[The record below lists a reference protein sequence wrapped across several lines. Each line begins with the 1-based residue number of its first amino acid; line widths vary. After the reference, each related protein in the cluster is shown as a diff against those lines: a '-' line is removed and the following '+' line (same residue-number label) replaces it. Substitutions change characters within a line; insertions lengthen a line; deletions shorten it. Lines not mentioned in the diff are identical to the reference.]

1 MRVRTRVGVEVRVRA
16 RGHNKGWGVPP
27 SPRGRAPCGPP
38 PQAPRAWSYGATA
51 KLVLAALVG
60 CGVGS
65 GVELRVCHPRC
76 VWGVLCGRESR
87 NRGLQMSGGTEG
99 DRDYD

>member
-1 MRVRTRVGVEVRVRA
+1 MRDGSEIR
-16 RGHNKGWGVPP
+16 P
-27 SPRGRAPCGPP
+27 GP
-38 PQAPRAWSYGATA
+38 T
-51 KLVLAALVG
+51 VLLPAQVVVLG
-60 CGVGS
+60 CCGVGV